1 MTCLDKQ
8 NRACKHEGVEVV
20 KEGSEQVPQNWC
32 SEFQLLQKKK
42 NKIE

>member
-42 NKIE
+42 NKK